1 MGKVIMV
8 SDEIY
13 EELKRLKRPGESFS
27 DVIRRLLSRKSK
39 LSDIAGR
46 KTISKK
52 DWDMLRKIFSSR
64 NEMDRIRREVLLK
77 ILGEK

>member
-8 SDEIY
+8 SEDVY
-13 EELKRLKRPGESFS
+13 NELKKLKRPGESFS
-27 DVIRRLLSRKSK
+27 DVIRRLLSRKPK

-52 DWDMLRKIFSSR
+52 DWEELKEIFSSR
-64 NEMDRIRREVLLK
+64 DEMDRIRREILLK
-77 ILGEK
+77 MLGK